1 MRQGGAAHQTCTVT
15 RDGVAELRAFWE
27 IIWML
32 GGGLLM
38 TMATVGAG
46 IVALTLLIFGAGS
59 YWLRR
64 RNR

>member
-1 MRQGGAAHQTCTVT
+1 
-15 RDGVAELRAFWE
+15 
-27 IIWML
+27 ML

-38 TMATVGAG
+38 TMATVGAA

>member
-1 MRQGGAAHQTCTVT
+1 
-15 RDGVAELRAFWE
+15 
-27 IIWML
+27 ML

-38 TMATVGAG
+38 TMATVGGA
-46 IVALTLLIFGAGS
+46 IVILTLLVFGAGS

>member
-1 MRQGGAAHQTCTVT
+1 
-15 RDGVAELRAFWE
+15 
-27 IIWML
+27 ML

-46 IVALTLLIFGAGS
+46 IVGLTLLVFGAGS

-64 RNR
+64 RGGR